1 MNITSPPAATIAAA
15 AQGDLKALDEILVQI
30 QPGVFNLAIRMLGSR
45 DDAADAAQEILL
57 KVVTHLGTFKGESAF
72 STWVFRIARNHVL
85 NAITR
90 SKESPEVSLDAMQ
103 ERLQQGLDYG
113 ESLRPWGREG
123 ESLTPEDKLAARQ
136 VALGCTQNMLMAVDR
151 EHRLVYL
158 LDTVFGLSSREAG
171 LVLDI
176 SPAAYRQRLARVK
189 TKLEAFAQATCGLAS
204 KSARCQCEKQL
215 PALDAQQSLPV
226 GRPAGRG
233 LMAIHRAETDEA
245 AKNLDA
251 LLRVGEAAAIF
262 RAHPQY
268 QAPESMRAAIRS
280 VLTAEGLWTQKG
292 PLQ

>member
-15 AQGDLKALDEILVQI
+15 AQGDLKALDAILVQI
-30 QPGVFNLAIRMLGSR
+30 QPGVFNLAIRMLGNR

-72 STWVFRIARNHVL
+72 STWVFRIARNQVL

-171 LVLDI
+171 AGHQPCGL
-176 SPAAYRQRLARVK
+176 PAAAGPGEDKAGSLCPGHLRA
-189 TKLEAFAQATCGLAS
+189 CI
-204 KSARCQCEKQL
+204 EKR
-215 PALDAQQSLPV
+215 ALPV
-226 GRPAGRG
+226 RKTATSPRCAAEPAGGAPCWAGTHGHPPRG
-233 LMAIHRAETDEA
+233 DRRGREESRRSA
-245 AKNLDA
+245 A
-251 LLRVGEAAAIF
+251 RG
-262 RAHPQY
+262 
-268 QAPESMRAAIRS
+268 
-280 VLTAEGLWTQKG
+280 
-292 PLQ
+292 